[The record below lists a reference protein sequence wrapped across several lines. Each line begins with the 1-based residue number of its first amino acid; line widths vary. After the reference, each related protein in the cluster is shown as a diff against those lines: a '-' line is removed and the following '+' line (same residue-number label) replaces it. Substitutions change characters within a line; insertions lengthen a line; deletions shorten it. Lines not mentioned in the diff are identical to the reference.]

1 MDIVFNLYFDQ
12 LTKLTRR
19 TFLTRAGILAGGA
32 YPTMMAMGL
41 LRESPAHPFKLEGA
55 GNGRRVLILG
65 AGLAGMAAAYEL
77 GKLGYQCTILEA
89 RERAGGRCWT
99 IRKGSSNIET
109 GQPQHTAGF
118 DEGQY
123 FNAGPSRIP
132 HHHALT
138 LHYCKELNVPIQV
151 YNNVNEGAYYFS
163 EGKGPLSNKKIR
175 VREIHNDV
183 RGWLNELLAKA
194 IDPGKLDMGLTREDG
209 EKVIEYLRA
218 EGGLDIDK
226 LYKASARRGYME
238 SPGAGEK
245 VGRIA
250 DPYKLSEILSSG
262 LMDPDFY
269 NVAEYTYELQMTL
282 FQAVGGMDRIAAAF
296 EKKLNGQIRFNT
308 EVISIHN
315 LEQGVKVVY
324 KDNGVEQAV
333 ESDLCIC
340 TIPLPVLS
348 NIDHNFSSDASRAID
363 SIAYM
368 STGKI
373 GLQFKRRFW
382 EEDEDIYG
390 GITHTNNQLT
400 QIFYPSY
407 DYLSGKGILIG
418 YYNFNEKAKAT
429 GELSYLQREQLALEK
444 GSLIHPQYRQEFE
457 TSFSVSWH
465 KTKYN
470 MGGWALYSAEER
482 RTLYKALLQ
491 PDRQV
496 YFAGE
501 HLTWL
506 NAWMAGALESARSV
520 VASLHA
526 RVTGQRIGY
535 PAVSS

>member
-1 MDIVFNLYFDQ
+1 
-12 LTKLTRR
+12 
-19 TFLTRAGILAGGA
+19 
-32 YPTMMAMGL
+32 MMAMGL
-41 LRESPAHPFKLEGA
+41 LPAAPAHPFSLEPLEPLQ
-55 GNGRRVLILG
+55 GNGREVLILG

-77 GKLGYQCTILEA
+77 GKLGYRCTILEA
-89 RERAGGRCWT
+89 RERVGGRCWS
-99 IRKGSSNIET
+99 IRKGSVNEET
-109 GQPQHTAGF
+109 GGGLHTAKF
-118 DEGQY
+118 DEGLY

-151 YNNVNEGAYYFS
+151 YNNINEAAYYFS
-163 EGKGPLSNKKIR
+163 EGGGLLSNKKIR
-175 VREIHNDV
+175 VREVHNDV
-183 RGWLNELLAKA
+183 RGWMNELLAKA
-194 IDPGKLDMGLTREDG
+194 MDAGKLDGTMTKEDAQ
-209 EKVIEYLRA
+209 KVVEYLRA
-218 EGGLDIDK
+218 EGGLDIDR
-226 LYKASARRGYME
+226 LYKSSARRGYLE
-238 SPGAGEK
+238 SPGAGDRP
-245 VGRIA
+245 GRIDDPHSLA
-250 DPYKLSEILSSG
+250 DLIASG

-296 EKKLNGQIRFNT
+296 EKKLPGLIRLNA
-308 EVISIHN
+308 EVTSIHN
-315 LEQGVKVVY
+315 LEKGVKVEY
-324 KDNGVEQAV
+324 KDRAGGHSVEA
-333 ESDLCIC
+333 DFCIC

-363 SIAYM
+363 NIAYM

-382 EEDEDIYG
+382 EEDEQIYG

-418 YYNFNEKAKAT
+418 YYNFNEKARAT
-429 GELSYLQREQLALEK
+429 GELSYPQREQLALEK
-444 GSLIHPQYRQEFE
+444 GALIHPQYRQEFE

-482 RTLYKALLQ
+482 QTLYKALLQ
-491 PDRQV
+491 PDKQV

-501 HLTWL
+501 HLTYL

-520 VASLHA
+520 VAALHS
-526 RVTGQRIGY
+526 RVAGQTIPY
-535 PAVSS
+535 PATVS